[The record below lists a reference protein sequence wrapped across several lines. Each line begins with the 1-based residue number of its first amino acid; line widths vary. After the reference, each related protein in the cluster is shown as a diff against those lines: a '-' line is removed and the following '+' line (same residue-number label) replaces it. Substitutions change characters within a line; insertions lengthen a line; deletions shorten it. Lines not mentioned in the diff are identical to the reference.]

1 MRNADLKKSSF
12 VHSVLLRMNYNRFDL
27 PQIGRFFIYI
37 TRIKAALMDSLL
49 SYDIRFGLQCVN
61 VECE

>member
-1 MRNADLKKSSF
+1 MPFEFLFIEYIRYKHKK
-12 VHSVLLRMNYNRFDL
+12 
-27 PQIGRFFIYI
+27 
-37 TRIKAALMDSLL
+37 KAALMDSLL